1 MSKPIEAKV
10 EELFKHTQK
19 ELGMGGELVS
29 TEVARADAILFIES
43 EHRMDA
49 NMMQTLR
56 KHLNAEI
63 IFSNTL
69 GNVLVMRLW

>member
-1 MSKPIEAKV
+1 MSKTIESKV

-19 ELGMGGELVS
+19 ELGMGGGLVS
-29 TEVARADAILFIES
+29 AKVVRADAILFIES

-49 NMMQTLR
+49 NMMATLR

-63 IFSNTL
+63 IFNNTL